1 MPLISDQDYDIAL
14 NAQRIKDL
22 NAANDGN
29 KADVKKVVIRLT
41 VIMIQKYV
49 TYLVL
54 FIVSF
59 FLVYKPKFSKNC
71 CLSWNKRYL
80 FSQ

>member
-1 MPLISDQDYDIAL
+1 MPLIDDQDYDIAL

-29 KADVKKVVIRLT
+29 KADVKKVVISLT

-49 TYLVL
+49 T
-54 FIVSF
+54 
-59 FLVYKPKFSKNC
+59 
-71 CLSWNKRYL
+71 LSCII
-80 FSQ
+80 

>member
-29 KADVKKVVIRLT
+29 KADVKKVVISLT

-49 TYLVL
+49 TLSCIIYS
-54 FIVSF
+54 I
-59 FLVYKPKFSKNC
+59 FLSCV
-71 CLSWNKRYL
+71 
-80 FSQ
+80 

>member
-29 KADVKKVVIRLT
+29 KADVKKVVISLT

-59 FLVYKPKFSKNC
+59 LCINLNSQKNC
-71 CLSWNKRYL
+71 CLSWNIKYL